1 MHAMELL
8 KSHGLP
14 FGVSTCYTSANVDA
28 VSSEEYFDHLI
39 ECGAYFAWF
48 FHYMPVGND
57 AAADLLPTPEQRIK
71 SVRQRPQIPCHKI
84 SLHYGLPRTMQ
95 SM

>member
-1 MHAMELL
+1 MELL
-8 KSHGLP
+8 KKHGLR

-39 ECGAYFAWF
+39 ECGAYFAWY

-71 SVRQRPQIPCHKI
+71 MYEASVNTVQQSR
-84 SLHYGLPRTMQ
+84 SLPWTSRMMQ
-95 SM
+95 SL